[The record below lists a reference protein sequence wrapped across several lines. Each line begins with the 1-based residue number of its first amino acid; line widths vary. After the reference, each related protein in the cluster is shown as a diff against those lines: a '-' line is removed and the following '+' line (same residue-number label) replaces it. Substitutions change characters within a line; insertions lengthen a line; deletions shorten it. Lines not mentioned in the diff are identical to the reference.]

1 MKNNMFWF
9 WLILA
14 LVIFLIFRIAGFA
27 FVMAFK
33 FWYIAIPV
41 ILYLIWRKKSDKKED
56 KEDNG
61 VVDADFQVIDE
72 EDDK

>member
-1 MKNNMFWF
+1 MKSNVFWF

-14 LVIFLIFRIAGFA
+14 LVIFLIFRFAGFV

-41 ILYLIWRKKSDKKED
+41 ILYLVWRKKSVKE
-56 KEDNG
+56 EDVADDG
-61 VVDADFQVIDE
+61 VVDADFQVLDE